1 MPPSHGTSQNAT
13 PVTAWRSA
21 VGAKGTVLPREWFG
35 RPVEVVARHLLGRIL
50 VSEVEGRQVAGR
62 ILETEAYGGPE
73 DPASHA
79 ATRQGRTRRNS
90 PMFGPPGTAY
100 LYRSYGMHW
109 CFNVVTG
116 DDGDPQAV
124 LVRALEPLL
133 GLPVM
138 EERRGPGRELTRG
151 PGRLAAALGLHGGL
165 NGHSLDLPPVR
176 VLAGRPVPDT
186 GVERSGRIGI
196 RRAREWPLRF
206 FLRGHPG
213 VSSGPHL
220 PASAM
225 GARPS

>member
-1 MPPSHGTSQNAT
+1 MPSLHGPSPNAT

-21 VGAKGTVLPREWFG
+21 VGGEMDVLPRGWFA
-35 RPVEVVARHLLGRIL
+35 RPVDTVARDLLGRIL
-50 VSEVEGRQVAGR
+50 VSEVGGRRVTGR

-79 ATRQGRTRRNS
+79 ATRQGRTRRNA

-116 DDGDPQAV
+116 VEGDPQAV
-124 LVRALEPLL
+124 LVRALEPLS
-133 GLPVM
+133 GRPAM

-165 NGHSLDLPPVR
+165 NGHALDVPPLR
-176 VLAGRPVPDT
+176 ILAGRPIPDT
-186 GVERSGRIGI
+186 EVGRSGRIGI
-196 RRAREWPLRF
+196 RRARERPLRF

-213 VSSGPHL
+213 VSTGPHL
-220 PASAM
+220 PTPAT
-225 GARPS
+225 GARPA